1 MKTLIL
7 LFISGILSLFGGIFG
22 LKKILPL
29 FATIALATALG
40 YLCYDSYYGPEYL
53 RNMLVFDNYSTLF
66 IAIAIVSTL
75 LIALMS
81 AKGFSYT
88 NESFGDI
95 IGLMFFVLCGVVCLV
110 SFNNMVMLFLGI
122 EILSIPLYVMV

>member
-7 LFISGILSLFGGIFG
+7 LFISGIFSLFGGIFG

-66 IAIAIVSTL
+66 ILEYRAI
-75 LIALMS
+75 
-81 AKGFSYT
+81 
-88 NESFGDI
+88 
-95 IGLMFFVLCGVVCLV
+95 
-110 SFNNMVMLFLGI
+110 
-122 EILSIPLYVMV
+122 